1 MSYQDLTNQVQNLV
15 ETNSAL
21 VTEVSRVRD
30 SAMGLLR
37 LYPTITA
44 GREASAIGQYFSV
57 PGNGAFVRLYQKTSA
72 SQQDL
77 IAEYPTIDV
86 FEGALAQAQQD
97 ADRSTTEA
105 DRSTT
110 EANRSR
116 DEADRAYQE
125 YLNAQNVVVTN
136 GTTLFDLDVA
146 TSVQPT
152 LSSNFSRNKHERY
165 EVYGNEPKT
174 ILQQWDV
181 DRNSTATYID
191 ANGVLQTAAVN
202 QPRIDYSSG
211 EGRLLVE
218 GQSTNLFTDSGFQAS
233 IIGAALPSN
242 WSIENLRGL
251 SSEVVNVGSFKG
263 IGFVDVRFFGTSI
276 GSGNITLRRGFG
288 FSTPAGESKT
298 FSAYLGYISGNNA
311 PDFVALSGIE
321 TGVWSGTSSDALLKS
336 TWKRLI
342 ATRVSTTG
350 NSIQPRIICGTL
362 SGVNYDFIIRIGG
375 SQFEEGTKATSY
387 IPTQASQV
395 TRLADIITPKGDE

>member
-86 FEGALAQAQQD
+86 FEGALTQAQQD

-105 DRSTT
+105 DRAVT

-165 EVYGNEPKT
+165 EMYGNEPKT
-174 ILQQWDV
+174 LLQQWDV

-191 ANGVLQTAAVN
+191 ANGVLQTAAPH
-202 QPRIDYSSG
+202 QPRIDYSTG

-218 GQSTNLFTDSGFQAS
+218 EQRTNLVPNSRAFGGLGYDVVGASVTLNAATDPMGGGEASRVVFDAGNSPSGPRVERDILNA
-233 IIGAALPSN
+233 
-242 WSIENLRGL
+242 
-251 SSEVVNVGSFKG
+251 
-263 IGFVDVRFFGTSI
+263 
-276 GSGNITLRRGFG
+276 G
-288 FSTPAGESKT
+288 FSTPVVQGIFLRSDTDVGKEVIIGVLNTGTQRVTLESEWRFYT
-298 FSAYLGYISGNNA
+298 MTGQSSGVSGNA
-311 PDFVALSGIE
+311 FPRVANGSGEEIE
-321 TGVWSGTSSDALLKS
+321 CYAWGLDLQKGAYPTSHIPTTTSAV
-336 TWKRLI
+336 
-342 ATRVSTTG
+342 TRV
-350 NSIQPRIICGTL
+350 
-362 SGVNYDFIIRIGG
+362 
-375 SQFEEGTKATSY
+375 
-387 IPTQASQV
+387 
-395 TRLADIITPKGDE
+395 ADIITPKGDA